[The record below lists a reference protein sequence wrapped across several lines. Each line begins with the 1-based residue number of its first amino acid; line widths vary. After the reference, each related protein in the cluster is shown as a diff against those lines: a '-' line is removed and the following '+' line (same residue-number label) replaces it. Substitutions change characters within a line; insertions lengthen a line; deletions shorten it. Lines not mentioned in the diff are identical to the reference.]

1 MYWEKD
7 QSGIFPALNYGQ
19 YITRPRFEEVL
30 RCLQLSDSDDKDEQ
44 VLNYLEAVNLQFA
57 DAFNPG
63 DTICL
68 DESMVKSFHH
78 DLKGKMKIIRKPRPI
93 GNEFKNASDARTN
106 IVTTLELYEGQE
118 LMAEKEF
125 VDEYGATTATTLRL
139 TAAYHGTGRIIVAD
153 SWFGSLKTA
162 IALMKH
168 GLYCNMLVKTA
179 HKGFPRELL
188 NQTDLSRGEWVA
200 YAADVEGV
208 RVQVNNCKIVLQIH
222 LSQRHSTIFPCKTLS
237 MLLYRNKFHESKI
250 FIFLFCCYL
259 GC

>member
-1 MYWEKD
+1 M
-7 QSGIFPALNYGQ
+7 
-19 YITRPRFEEVL
+19 
-30 RCLQLSDSDDKDEQ
+30 
-44 VLNYLEAVNLQFA
+44 
-57 DAFNPG
+57 
-63 DTICL
+63 
-68 DESMVKSFHH
+68 
-78 DLKGKMKIIRKPRPI
+78 
-93 GNEFKNASDARTN
+93 
-106 IVTTLELYEGQE
+106 TTLELYEGRE

-125 VDEYGATTATTLRL
+125 ADEYGATTATTLRL

-153 SWFGSLKTA
+153 SWFGSLKTV
-162 IALMKH
+162 IALIKC

-179 HKGFPRELL
+179 HKGFPRQLL
-188 NQTDLSRGEWVA
+188 NQTDLSRGESAA

-208 RVQVNNCKIVLQIH
+208 RVRVNNCKIVLRIH